1 MRRDP
6 RNILITA
13 ECESEGALAQKIL
26 AHHRAFPELRGEG
39 RSPAEALLVLLGRLK
54 RTAGWV
60 EDSWHVRELDGAIF
74 DVESMIRLLVSSENL
89 NIKAAHYAITKIHDL
104 IYISSSEADDGPSHR
119 ECTEPGDV
127 DERSERERT
136 VVIFSVGRRFGERR
150 WGGPAEQRRPA
161 GPERRQ
167 AERRS
172 VGRRQLNRLKLLDE
186 IPAE

>member
-6 RNILITA
+6 RNIVITT
-13 ECESEGALAQKIL
+13 EGQREGESGRKVLT
-26 AHHRAFPELRGEG
+26 HHRAFPELRGQG
-39 RSPAEALLVLLGRLK
+39 RSPAEALLALLGLLK
-54 RTAGWV
+54 RTSGWV

-74 DVESMIRLLVSSENL
+74 DVESMIRILVSSENL
-89 NIKAAHYAITKIHDL
+89 KIKAAHCTITKIHDL
-104 IYISSSEADDGPSHR
+104 IYISSFDADDEPSHR
-119 ECTEPGDV
+119 SCAESREPDG
-127 DERSERERT
+127 RSERERT
-136 VVIFSVGRRFGERR
+136 VVIFAVGRRFGERR

-161 GPERRQ
+161 GPERRR